1 MLNPLSSETTAILNE
16 RFGQDRLITIGTSVQ
31 NIPYLRAVNAIYQN
45 GWFYFVTF
53 ANSSKMKQMEE
64 NPVTAICGPWFN
76 GHGTAINLGP
86 VSSKENYEIYLS
98 LRHSFESWMKEGN
111 ISSTDDVILCGIQMK
126 TGTLY
131 HEGQRYD
138 LLFEK
143 GR

>member
-1 MLNPLSSETTAILNE
+1 MLNPLSSETIAILNE

-45 GWFYFVTF
+45 GWFYFVTL

-86 VSSKENYEIYLS
+86 VSLKENHEIYLS
-98 LRHSFESWMKEGN
+98 LRHSFENWMKEGN
-111 ISSTDDVILCGIQMK
+111 IISTDDVILCGIQMK